1 MAKKRVNVQRY
12 KYPLPIHPVD
22 RNALP
27 QLIPHNPVSWIYWAW
42 CLYRSSNELER
53 KIPIK
58 ATMHDGS
65 GWPHF
70 LVESQ
75 EDMMYLWNNGF
86 FGTGQMSRSEP
97 TWKYRMEKKLEP
109 ATGNEGGMALE
120 KITAV
125 RRAQR
130 LAFKSERLRLE
141 QVLAEF
147 RKHNTSQQLEDEIIE
162 QHREALRQFKLKQ
175 EQQLLDIEPDASR
188 VTEEEEIY
196 DDEGNIKSLERL
208 ELMPVEALFLS
219 FALPVLDIS
228 PSQILEM
235 ISKSSLKEIQKFIR
249 QYVVYHHYRSLRW
262 CVRSGVKFGCDFLL
276 YKRGPPF
283 QHAEFSIM
291 AMDTNETHDYT
302 WYSSIARVVN
312 GAKKTL
318 VLCYVDDNGLTQE
331 ELLRLWNSGRLVEL
345 LSHYTVS
352 EVVYKRWVP
361 GKNRD

>member
-1 MAKKRVNVQRY
+1 MAKKRINTQRY

-27 QLIPHNPVSWIYWAW
+27 QLIPHNPVSWVYWLW
-42 CLYRSSNELER
+42 CLYRNSNELEKR
-53 KIPIK
+53 IPVNI
-58 ATMHDGS
+58 HSEG

-70 LVESQ
+70 LVESHG
-75 EDMMYLWNNGF
+75 DMMYLWNNGF

-97 TWKYRMEKKLEP
+97 TWQSRTEKRLNSNND
-109 ATGNEGGMALE
+109 GGGMALE
-120 KITAV
+120 RITAV

-141 QVLAEF
+141 QELAEF
-147 RKHNTSQQLEDEIIE
+147 RKHNTSQTLEDEVIE
-162 QHREALRQFKLKQ
+162 HHRELLRDFKQKQ
-175 EQQLLDIEPDASR
+175 EQQLKDIEPDAPIAL
-188 VTEEEEIY
+188 EEEEIY
-196 DDEGNIKSLERL
+196 DDDGNIKPLEKL
-208 ELMPVEALFLS
+208 ELMPVEALFLT

-228 PSQILEM
+228 TTDFL
-235 ISKSSLKEIQKFIR
+235 SLIRPDEVRKFVR
-249 QYVVYHHYRSLRW
+249 HYVVYHHYRSLRW
-262 CVRSGVKFGCDFLL
+262 CVRSGIKFGCDYLL

-291 AMDTNETHDYT
+291 AMDSKESHDYT

-318 VLCYVDDNGLTQE
+318 ILCYVDDHGLTDE
-331 ELLRLWNSGRLVEL
+331 ELLKLWSKGHLVDL
-345 LSHYTVS
+345 FSRHTVS
-352 EVVYKRWVP
+352 EYVYKRWVP